1 VSIRVLI
8 AEDQSMISGALA
20 ALLQLEPDLEV
31 VGCVAD
37 GRAALTALAACD
49 PPVDVLLT
57 DVEMP
62 GMDGLELAERLC
74 QQAAAPRIVVV
85 TTFARPG
92 YLQRAL
98 AAGVRGY
105 LLKDSPPGDLAAAI
119 RSVYQ
124 GAQVIAPA
132 LADAASAQVNPL
144 TAREQDVLRLAVQGA
159 SSAEIAASLHLS
171 RGTVRNYISEA
182 ISKLDAVNRVDAGR
196 IASERG
202 WL

>member
-1 VSIRVLI
+1 
-8 AEDQSMISGALA
+8 
-20 ALLQLEPDLEV
+20 V